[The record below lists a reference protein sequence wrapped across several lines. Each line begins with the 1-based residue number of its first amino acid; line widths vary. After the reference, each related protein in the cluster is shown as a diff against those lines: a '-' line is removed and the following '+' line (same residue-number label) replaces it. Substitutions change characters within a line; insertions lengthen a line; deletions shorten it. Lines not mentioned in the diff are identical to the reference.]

1 MPIDEEL
8 VRRILERYRAAERER
23 QRRQAEARR
32 PPTVAERIYGKVPVD
47 GQVQRLR
54 SIDAG
59 KVKRRK

>member
-1 MPIDEEL
+1 
-8 VRRILERYRAAERER
+8 VRRILERDRAAERER